1 MRGPT
6 WPWRQRRPAALST
19 GAGVRGT
26 AAHTILREERASQT
40 CLFDPRQAARVAA
53 PTLLLV
59 GAGQTLDWQAETVR
73 DALPDAR
80 ISVLEGQSHTADIV
94 APDLVADRLL
104 AFLAEQP

>member
-1 MRGPT
+1 
-6 WPWRQRRPAALST
+6 
-19 GAGVRGT
+19 
-26 AAHTILREERASQT
+26 
-40 CLFDPRQAARVAA
+40 
-53 PTLLLV
+53 
-59 GAGQTLDWQAETVR
+59 VR